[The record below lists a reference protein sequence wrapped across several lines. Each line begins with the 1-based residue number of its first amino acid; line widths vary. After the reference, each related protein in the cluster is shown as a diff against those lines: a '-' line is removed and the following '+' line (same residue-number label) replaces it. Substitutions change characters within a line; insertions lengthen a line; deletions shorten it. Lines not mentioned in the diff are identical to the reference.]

1 LVVETNAKGVA
12 AMDTVTTPVLIVG
25 GGLVGLS
32 TSLFLTQHHVP
43 SLLVE
48 RHVST
53 SIHPRARGINFR
65 TMELFRGLGLEEQLR
80 IAGKDLANNHGMLIV
95 ETLAGVE
102 RRRIAMAEPE
112 NSPMDLISPT
122 DWCVCAQDQSEPVLL
137 AAARQRG
144 DLRFNTEM
152 VSFEQDEAGVTA
164 VILDRTTG
172 TQQTVRADYLVAA
185 DGAASP
191 IRNALSITRSGTGTL
206 GHNISIYF
214 SADLGDLVRGREF
227 VLCQVENAEVQGLFI
242 AINNKDLWLFS
253 IAYDLERGEQPEDF
267 SAERCIDL
275 IRKAVGL
282 PQLAVEIKSILPWE
296 AAIRVADR
304 FQDGRIF
311 LVGDAAHQMPPTGA
325 FGANTGIQDAHNL
338 AWKLAAVYHGQASP
352 TLLAT
357 YDEERRPVACFTT
370 EQAGLRSAVTAF
382 DPRNANRTDLADNL
396 VIITGYQYTSGAI
409 IANDTEPLPLDH
421 LILDGHPG
429 RRAPHVWLERQGR
442 RISTLDLFGA
452 HFVLLTGE
460 YGQGWRD
467 AAQALAARR
476 DMNLDAYC
484 VGSNDDLIDLDNRWS
499 NAYGVTSAGAVL
511 VRPDGFVCWRVR
523 DAKESQEQTLAAVL
537 DQLLH

>member
-1 LVVETNAKGVA
+1 
-12 AMDTVTTPVLIVG
+12 MDTVTTPVLIVG

-32 TSLFLTQHHVP
+32 TSLFLTQHHVS

-48 RHVST
+48 RHAST

-80 IAGKDLANNHGMLIV
+80 LAGKDLANNHGMLIV

-102 RRRIAMAEPE
+102 RKRIAMAEPE
-112 NSPMDLISPT
+112 HSSMDLVSPT

-144 DLRFNTEM
+144 GDLRFNTEM
-152 VSFEQDEAGVTA
+152 VSFEQDETGVTA
-164 VILDRTTG
+164 VVADRTTG
-172 TQQTVRADYLVAA
+172 TRQTVRADYLIAA

-191 IRNALSITRSGTGTL
+191 IRNALGITRSGKGTL

-227 VLCQVENAEVQGLFI
+227 VLCQVENTEVRGLFI
-242 AINNKDLWLFS
+242 AINNRDLWLFS
-253 IAYDLERGEQPEDF
+253 IAYNPERGERPEDF
-267 SAERCIDL
+267 SSERCSDL
-275 IRKAVGL
+275 VRKAVGW

-304 FQDGRIF
+304 FQDGRVF

-338 AWKLAAVYHGQASP
+338 AWKLAEVYHGQASP
-352 TLLAT
+352 ALLAT
-357 YDEERRPVACFTT
+357 YDEERRPVARFTT
-370 EQAGLRSAVTAF
+370 EQAGLRSATTSF
-382 DPRNANRTDLADNL
+382 DPRSANNTGLADSL

-409 IANDTEPLPLDH
+409 IAEGTEPLPLDH
-421 LILDGHPG
+421 LALDGHPG
-429 RRAPHVWLERQGR
+429 RRAPHVWLKRQGR
-442 RISTLDLFGA
+442 RISTLDLFGTR
-452 HFVLLTGE
+452 FVLLTGAH
-460 YGQGWRD
+460 GQGWCD
-467 AAQALAARR
+467 AAQVLAVRR
-476 DMNLDAYC
+476 GINLDAYS
-484 VGSNDDLIDLDNRWS
+484 VGSCGDLIDPDNCWCD
-499 NAYGVTSAGAVL
+499 AYGVTSAGVVL
-511 VRPDGFVCWRVR
+511 VRPDGFVCWRAR
-523 DAKESQEQTLAAVL
+523 DAKEPQEQTLAAVL